1 MATFNPDAATPEAAA
16 STAGH
21 NVDDRA
27 RRVVQQFVDESRIPG
42 MSLAVARPE
51 GHLSAVAA
59 GYADLATGRPATVL
73 DQYPWFS
80 MTKIATATAAMQLH
94 VTGRIDVDAPIGTY
108 LPSYRPHPV
117 HGHPSTRQLLTH
129 TAGLPNPLPVRW
141 VRPEDEPEDREQ
153 HRRIVAKYGT
163 PRHAVGARAHYSNI
177 GYLLV
182 GDVIEAVTGQSVQ
195 DRVTKSVLRP
205 LGMAT
210 TGYRYATDRPRAT
223 GHVRMR
229 TVFRPLL
236 RSFLP
241 GDLVGPQVKGWTQLQ
256 PFLNNGA
263 AYGGLIGTVTDA
275 ATLAAA
281 HAAAASDVPKL
292 LPHADIN
299 HMRTI
304 TAHGKRFDHGIG
316 WFRKPAA
323 SEKSPSFV
331 EHYGTGGGY
340 WNAMRIYPEH
350 RLAIVAMTNTTAAW
364 DVDKL
369 FTQIGRLT
377 WN

>member
-1 MATFNPDAATPEAAA
+1 MTTINPDAAATSAPHDPADE
-16 STAGH
+16 S
-21 NVDDRA
+21 V

-42 MSLAVARPE
+42 MSLAIARPE

-59 GYADLATGRPATVL
+59 GYADLAARRPATVT

-94 VTGRIDVDAPIGTY
+94 VSGHFDVDAPIGTY
-108 LPSYRPHPV
+108 LRSYRPHPV

-141 VRPEDEPEDREQ
+141 VRPEDQTEDREQ

-163 PRHAVGARAHYSNI
+163 PRHTVGAQPHYSNV

-195 DRVTKSVLRP
+195 DRVTATVLRP
-205 LGMAT
+205 LGMSA
-210 TGYRYATDRPRAT
+210 TGYRYVQERPRAT
-223 GHVRMR
+223 GHVRLPA
-229 TVFRPLL
+229 VFRPIL
-236 RSFLP
+236 RRFLP
-241 GDLVGPQVKGWTQLQ
+241 GDLVGPQVEGWTQLH
-256 PFLNNGA
+256 PFLINGA

-281 HAAAASDVPKL
+281 HAAASTDVTEL
-292 LPHADIN
+292 LPHADIDR
-299 HMRTI
+299 MRTI
-304 TAHGKRFDHGIG
+304 TAPGKRFDHGTG
-316 WFRKPAA
+316 WFRKPADSA
-323 SEKSPSFV
+323 SSPTFV

-340 WNAMRIYPEH
+340 WNAMRIYPQR

-369 FTQIGRLT
+369 FTQIGQLT
-377 WN
+377 WH